1 MILNFFCLIFHL
13 SNHILFVLP
22 FRFFPRT
29 SEANGTAPLSAERTG
44 GSPLL
49 AAARKKLPGGGTEVT
64 GHRDYS
70 PGDDF

>member
-1 MILNFFCLIFHL
+1 MPLFSPGLLKRTELL
-13 SNHILFVLP
+13 S
-22 FRFFPRT
+22 
-29 SEANGTAPLSAERTG
+29 LSAQRTG

-70 PGDDF
+70 PGDDFQSHRLAAVRPAG